1 MDLRRDNAMLRNVNM
16 YLLLCKI
23 ILKLYMF
30 RKFITLLPFVENDN
44 AQLSLVSKAALK
56 LHVYRNRAI

>member
-44 AQLSLVSKAALK
+44 AQLSLVSTAALK